1 MTFSSPPFTDPPM
14 KFHVHRIRGPVLLRA
29 FIFFI
34 VSVIGIVLSTA
45 ILIWRWQEAINYYG
59 PAVVWR
65 WISVPFWVSLFFLVM
80 AISSSI
86 ILRRVRQN
94 EVQLSNMG
102 LTIQRGKRLE
112 TIAWERVMT
121 IRTSS
126 ERYGIVGV
134 SWGEKTEI
142 HIVTKDGTKYTFNQ
156 SFDRIVE
163 LIEQIKHFV
172 YPRLLEEYRLAF
184 NRGEPLTFGPLVLTS
199 DGILNGR
206 KALRWKDLGK
216 VNLEKGSLE
225 LQPLEKSDG
234 PKLSLPAHKVPN
246 IDLCIQLISHLSPQ
260 S

>member
-1 MTFSSPPFTDPPM
+1 MI
-14 KFHVHRIRGPVLLRA
+14 FHVHRIRGPVLLRA
-29 FIFFI
+29 FVFF
-34 VSVIGIVLSTA
+34 VLSVIGVVLSIA

-59 PAVVWR
+59 PAAVWR
-65 WISVPFWVSLFFLVM
+65 WISVPVWVSLFTLAM
-80 AISSSI
+80 AISSFI

-112 TIAWERVMT
+112 TIAWDRVMT

-126 ERYGIVGV
+126 ERYGILGV
-134 SWGEKTEI
+134 SWGKKTEI
-142 HIVTKDGTKYTFNQ
+142 HIVTKGGTKYKFNQ
-156 SFDRIVE
+156 SFERIVE

-206 KALRWKDLGK
+206 RALRWVDLGK
-216 VNLEKGSLE
+216 VNLERGSLE
-225 LQPLEKSDG
+225 LQPLKKSRG
-234 PKLSLPAHKVPN
+234 PKFSLPAHKVPN